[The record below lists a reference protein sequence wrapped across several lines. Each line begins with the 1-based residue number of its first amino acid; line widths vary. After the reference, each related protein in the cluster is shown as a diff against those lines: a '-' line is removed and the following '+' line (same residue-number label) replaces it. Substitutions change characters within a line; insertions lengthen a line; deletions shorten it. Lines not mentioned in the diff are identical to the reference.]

1 MKQYNNNILS
11 WEALINAMKDN
22 INNIYLRRM

>member
-1 MKQYNNNILS
+1 MKQYNNILS